1 MERLSKRLIKAPHKT
16 RAQMQKNI
24 NSLFTP
30 ILNYITFTYMYVHY
44 NNLKLQKTYLKLQVP
59 TFLKSITYVQHKSN
73 IKSKIDRNHLGNKCV
88 FRRDLNMFVLPEER
102 SVLGSL
108 FHK

>member
-1 MERLSKRLIKAPHKT
+1 MYLKL
-16 RAQMQKNI
+16 
-24 NSLFTP
+24 
-30 ILNYITFTYMYVHY
+30 LNFYIHVCTLYC
-44 NNLKLQKTYLKLQVP
+44 NLKITKTILQVP

-88 FRRDLNMFVLPEER
+88 FRRDLNIFVLPEER

-108 FHK
+108 FHNDGTAFVKALSPYVV